1 MLSLR
6 KLDKPAVSIDKD
18 HHTSY
23 QYVEGRRSRSLI
35 GLPAGLLVGQAGDS
49 LRAEVLL
56 SGVDHPSNSQKRYL
70 AALEKVVALTP
81 LVLPSAVSCSL
92 IVFGLT

>member
-1 MLSLR
+1 VTVDR
-6 KLDKPAVSIDKD
+6 D

-23 QYVEGRRSRSLI
+23 RYVEGRRSLI
-35 GLPAGLLVGQAGDS
+35 GLPAGLLVGQTGDS

-81 LVLPSAVSCSL
+81 LILPSAVSCSL

>member
-6 KLDKPAVSIDKD
+6 KLVKPAVAIDKD

-23 QYVEGRRSRSLI
+23 QYVEGRRSLI

-49 LRAEVLL
+49 LRAEVFL

-81 LVLPSAVSCSL
+81 LILPSAVSCSL